1 MNLLFLLLKQNSVR
15 EQRHLSQRIA
25 YLEDSAKE
33 DSENQLKEFHKELQK
48 NQKHLQQE
56 EKEET
61 STSELVVQVFQ
72 GAEIHSNER

>member
-1 MNLLFLLLKQNSVR
+1 MNLFLLLKQNSVR
-15 EQRHLSQRIA
+15 EQRHLSQTIA

-61 STSELVVQVFQ
+61 STSELVLQVFQ